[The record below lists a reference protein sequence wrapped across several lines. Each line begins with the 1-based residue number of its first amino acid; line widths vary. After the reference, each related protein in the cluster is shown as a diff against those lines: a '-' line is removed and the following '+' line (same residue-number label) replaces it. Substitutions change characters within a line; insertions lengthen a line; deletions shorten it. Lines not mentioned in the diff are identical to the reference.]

1 MELILY
7 TREEMDATLAHG
19 AFLCTPEQADEY
31 YLMHWRTKGSKNG
44 IRRYQDESG
53 RLTPEGYKHY
63 AEMYGWNKRL
73 NKISR
78 LQDKADRLTNKAAK
92 ADVKA
97 AKAKVKSDKAERD
110 ANAITRRAIL
120 NPGQDRNSEM
130 DNAVL
135 DVARMENLKYQ
146 NKQNKADSLHGKADR
161 ANQEAVKLADK
172 LQRKE
177 AKMQKYV
184 NEDGSLNDKALEKYT
199 KEAGENGERKMSL
212 RGRMKFGNEYS
223 DKFDKDSS
231 EKAANAVREAAEK
244 AQKLMDKRMGEYDS
258 LPEGSQERKASLDQ
272 VHSYLEDMKA
282 GRLKVDSKTYE
293 NLNAWY
299 EKKTG
304 DEKREI
310 SQLRDRLPE
319 YDSMSEKDKARVGN
333 RVLEEL
339 AAMTTRN
346 YRQDGEEYG
355 SMMMDLQTWLVDR
368 VYEKAGS
375 MNASEYKPGT
385 NALRAQEKADTTFM
399 ERDEREAQIRKEN
412 GFPEPYTGSY
422 SKSKYDQ
429 IKRDEERL
437 QKLLQKDSTWKKLD
451 VQLNKDYDEVNGAIL
466 KDLGFPDTPR
476 NRSILYRFGWW
487 D

>member
-7 TREEMDATLAHG
+7 TSEEMDATLAHG

-53 RLTPEGYKHY
+53 RLTPEGYQHY
-63 AEMYGWNKRL
+63 AEMYGWNRRL
-73 NKISR
+73 GKISR
-78 LQDKADRLTNKAAK
+78 LQDKADRFENKAAK

-97 AKAKVKSDKAERD
+97 AKAKVKSDRAERD
-110 ANAITRRAIL
+110 ANAVTRRAVL
-120 NPGQDRNSEM
+120 NPGQSRNTEM

-146 NKQNKADSLHGKADR
+146 SRQNKANSLHSKADR
-161 ANQEAVKLADK
+161 ANREAVKLADK

-177 AKMQKYV
+177 DKMQKYV
-184 NEDGSLNDKALEKYT
+184 NEDGSLNDKALAKYT
-199 KEAGENGERKMSL
+199 KEAGDNGERKMSL

-244 AQKLMDKRMGEYDS
+244 AQKVLDKRMGEYDS
-258 LPEGSQERKASLDQ
+258 MPEGSQDRKAALDQ
-272 VHSYLEDMKA
+272 VNNYIEDMKA
-282 GRLKVDSKTYE
+282 GRLKVDSKTRE
-293 NLNAWY
+293 NVEDWY
-299 EKKTG
+299 AQKVGE
-304 DEKREI
+304 ELAEI
-310 SQLRDRLPE
+310 KQLKDRLPE
-319 YDSMSEKDKARVGN
+319 YDNLSAKEKSKMGN

-339 AAMTTRN
+339 AAMTSRK
-346 YRQDGEEYG
+346 YRQEGEEYG
-355 SMMMDLQTWLVDR
+355 SLFTDLQDWLVDK
-368 VYEKAGS
+368 VYEKSGS

-412 GFPEPYTGSY
+412 GFPEPYTGPY

-451 VQLNKDYDEVNGAIL
+451 IQLDKDYDEVNGAIL

-476 NRSILYRFGWW
+476 NRSILYQFGWW